1 MALFYLIYN
10 IKGVSIM
17 TSYSLFVGIDIAA
30 KSAAAEWQHS
40 ESDLMQQMDIE
51 QSKRDYKRLTQKL
64 TKLCHP
70 SQTFVVMEA
79 TGTYWM
85 TLALYLYQVGFVV
98 SVINPSQ
105 GRDFARAYLKRTKTD
120 AVDAHM
126 LTEFARAIHTEPWTP
141 PPAICEQ
148 LQQRLAR
155 RDDFIHMKTQEN
167 NRLHALRHNPAAELS
182 IIKSIKDN
190 ICHIQKQIAALTNEI
205 KELLKSDHDWQAS
218 AKRLL
223 TIKGIGII
231 SAAWI
236 LVATHNFARCDNPE
250 QAASFAGLAP
260 HAQDSGSSVRGRR
273 SVGSGGHA
281 ALRKTLYMAAGSACR
296 FNPPIQR
303 FYDRLVKQGKIKKVA
318 RCAATRKLLHIAWAV
333 VVKEQ
338 DFDPNYQPIREPLQ
352 IAA

>member
-1 MALFYLIYN
+1 MN
-10 IKGVSIM
+10 PQ
-17 TSYSLFVGIDIAA
+17 SLFVGVDIAA
-30 KSAAAEWQHS
+30 KSAAVEWQHP
-40 ESDLMQQMDIE
+40 ENNLMEQMEIE
-51 QSKRDYKRLTQKL
+51 QSKRDYKRLIQKL
-64 TKLCHP
+64 TKLCPP
-70 SQTFVVMEA
+70 SETLVVMEA

-85 TLALYLYQVGFVV
+85 TLALYLYQAGFVV

-126 LTEFARAIHTEPWTP
+126 LAEFAQVIRTKPWIP
-141 PPAICEQ
+141 PPAICDQ

-155 RDDFIHMKTQEN
+155 RDDFIHIKTQER
-167 NRLHALRHNPAAELS
+167 NRLHALRQNPVADRS
-182 IIKSIKDN
+182 IIESIKE
-190 ICHIQKQIAALTNEI
+190 HISYLNEKIGILTKEI
-205 KELLKSDHDWQAS
+205 KELLKGDHEWRTS
-218 AKRLL
+218 AERLL
-223 TIKGIGII
+223 TITGIGII

-236 LVATHNFARCDNPE
+236 LVAIHNFARCDTPE

-273 SVGSGGHA
+273 SVGGGGHA
-281 ALRKTLYMAAGSACR
+281 TLRKTLYMAAGSACR